1 MTVSLQQSKLLAE
14 KNSCITIPVYVFQK
28 ETAIAML
35 YSCFKITNLNAE

>member
-14 KNSCITIPVYVFQK
+14 NSCITILVCVFQK